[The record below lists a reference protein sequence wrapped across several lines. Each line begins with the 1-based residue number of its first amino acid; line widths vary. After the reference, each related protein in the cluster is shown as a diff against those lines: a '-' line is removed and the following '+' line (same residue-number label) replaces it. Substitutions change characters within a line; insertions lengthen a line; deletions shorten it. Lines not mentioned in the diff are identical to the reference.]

1 MSTSHLGVAEA
12 ALAVAVLALAGGCGF
27 DPVPRAQAPELDT
40 GQAKCQVA
48 SGNANPLVTEWPAS
62 EKANLELRLRE
73 GGVAVAYA
81 GCELR
86 LIPDC
91 HLGGYYFWQRTT
103 VASDAFEVR
112 SADDLYAKLPL
123 GAVSLEGELNRS
135 GRLAMRTTVSG
146 QLRLTAVAAVP
157 QGQGCGAATHVVS
170 AMSVGAFTLRSGGA
184 LGVRAGADTPVGGI
198 GAGTES
204 QESMV
209 REAGDPD
216 RCQGATAQGAHPEC
230 ASPIQLFLVPLA
242 SLAYAAAAPPPV
254 APPAT
259 AAPPPPVATVAPPP
273 VATAPPSP
281 VATTPPPLPTTTAPP
296 PPVATVPPPPTATP
310 TPPATAPPSAPPPA
324 STAGSWLPPAPA
336 GPLGPGLAAGAGSA
350 APADDVAR
358 LVVNV
363 SSAEPDATFSVS
375 AGGEA
380 LCTTPCSTSVR
391 IDDLV
396 AIQELGKKNSKAMT
410 IKGLR
415 DYGVAGAVDV
425 TAHPR
430 ATGRFIGGV
439 LLAAGGGMGLLG
451 GVIALALGSSRD
463 SVGAQVAGG
472 IALAAGVG
480 MIVPGILLV
489 VGFKEHLE
497 VSPAQGVDLSFGP
510 GYLHGRF

>member
-1 MSTSHLGVAEA
+1 
-12 ALAVAVLALAGGCGF
+12 
-27 DPVPRAQAPELDT
+27 
-40 GQAKCQVA
+40 
-48 SGNANPLVTEWPAS
+48 PAS

-146 QLRLTAVAAVP
+146 QLRLTAVAAAP
-157 QGQGCGAATHVVS
+157 QGQGCGVATHVVS

-184 LGVRAGADTPVGGI
+184 LGVRAGVDTPVGGI

-204 QESMV
+204 QASMV

-230 ASPIQLFLVPLA
+230 ASPIQLFLIPLA

-254 APPAT
+254 A
-259 AAPPPPVATVAPPP
+259 
-273 VATAPPSP
+273 TAPP
-281 VATTPPPLPTTTAPP
+281 A
-296 PPVATVPPPPTATP
+296 PTATP
-310 TPPATAPPSAPPPA
+310 TPPASAPPSAPPPA
-324 STAGSWLPPAPA
+324 PTAGSWLPPAPA

-380 LCTTPCSTSVR
+380 LCTTPCSKSVR

-439 LLAAGGGMGLLG
+439 LLTAGGGIGLLG

-463 SVGAQVAGG
+463 SVGAQVGGG
-472 IALAAGVG
+472 IGLAAGVG